1 MTKNLLLA
9 PVLKWVG
16 GKRQL
21 LNEIL
26 PLIPNKISTYVEPFV
41 GGGALIF
48 SLQPGK
54 AIINDSNEELINV
67 YRVIK
72 DKPDKLIELL
82 HSYELRN
89 NEDFFYQVRAVDRD
103 KAEYV
108 NLTELERAAR
118 IIYLN
123 KTCYNG
129 LFRVN
134 MAGEFNTPY
143 GNYKKPNIVNQ
154 TVIKALSNY
163 FNKYDVR
170 LICGDYKAA
179 LTGLRKGSFVYLDP
193 PYMPLSATSS
203 YTGYTAEG
211 FGLAQQDELKE
222 QCDILNK
229 KGIRFLLSNSSH
241 PYIHDLYNEYDIKI
255 VSARRAINSKGNKRG
270 EIDEVL
276 IKNYE

>member
-21 LNEIL
+21 LDEIL

-41 GGGALIF
+41 GGGAVIF
-48 SLQPGK
+48 SLQPKK
-54 AIINDSNEELINV
+54 AIVNDSNEELINV
-67 YRVIK
+67 YQVIK
-72 DKPDKLIELL
+72 ERPDELIELL
-82 HSYELRN
+82 HAYELRN
-89 NEDFFYQVRAVDRD
+89 NEDFFYQIRAIDRD
-103 KAEYV
+103 KAEYI
-108 NLTELERAAR
+108 NLTNLERAAR

-143 GNYKKPNIVNQ
+143 GNYKKPNIINQ

-170 LICGDYKAA
+170 LICGDYKTA
-179 LTGLRKGSFVYLDP
+179 LKGLRKGSFVYLDP
-193 PYMPLSATSS
+193 PYMPISQTSS

-211 FGLAQQDELKE
+211 FGLEQQDELKE
-222 QCDILNK
+222 QCDILHK

-241 PYIHDLYNEYDIKI
+241 PYIHDLYNGYDIKI

-276 IKNYE
+276 IRNYE

>member
-41 GGGALIF
+41 GGGAVIF

-89 NEDFFYQVRAVDRD
+89 NEDFFYQIRAVDRD

-179 LTGLRKGSFVYLDP
+179 LTGIRKGSFVYLDP
-193 PYMPLSATSS
+193 PYMPLSPTSS
-203 YTGYTAEG
+203 YTGYTAAG
-211 FGLAQQDELKE
+211 FGLKEQDELKE

-241 PYIHDLYNEYDIKI
+241 PYIHDLYNGYDIKI

-276 IKNYE
+276 IRNYE

>member
-21 LNEIL
+21 LDEIL

-41 GGGALIF
+41 GGGAVIF
-48 SLQPGK
+48 SLQPKK
-54 AIINDSNEELINV
+54 AIVNDSNEELINV
-67 YRVIK
+67 YQVIK
-72 DKPDKLIELL
+72 ERPNELIELL
-82 HSYELRN
+82 HAYELRN
-89 NEDFFYQVRAVDRD
+89 NEDFFYQVRAIDRD
-103 KAEYV
+103 KAEYI
-108 NLTELERAAR
+108 NLTNLERAAR

-163 FNKYDVR
+163 LNKYDVR
-170 LICGDYKAA
+170 LICGDYKTA
-179 LTGLRKGSFVYLDP
+179 LRGLRTGSFVYLDP
-193 PYMPLSATSS
+193 PYMPLSQTSS
-203 YTGYTAEG
+203 YTGYTAAG
-211 FGLAQQDELKE
+211 FGLKEQDELKE

-241 PYIHDLYNEYDIKI
+241 PYIHDLYNGYDIKI

-276 IKNYE
+276 IRNYE